1 LDDFRTGKAMT
12 QSSIDKSAYA
22 KGYRA
27 GVVKVEREHAA
38 AQRNDYEARELA
50 LWQQCFIAAIPA
62 CVMAT
67 GWTRGKEPINTVQ
80 QRMKL
85 AAEFSDHA
93 VQAAKERGKI

>member
-1 LDDFRTGKAMT
+1 MKQPQTQQVGNAEDMPIEDPSSAIKA
-12 QSSIDKSAYA
+12 AYA

-27 GVVKVEREHAA
+27 GVVKSDR
-38 AQRNDYEARELA
+38 ARELA

-85 AAEFSDHA
+85 AAEFSNHA